1 MEIEHDLIKSLSL
14 PDKKPWIYN
23 RKGLDGR
30 KKIEKVWGEEIERAS
45 CLSFLPISFNTS
57 DRAVNY
63 CRSGLNPAAV
73 KLRDTST
80 VGATSGR
87 LNASANP
94 PFSVLSGGFNPIAV
108 KLRD

>member
-14 PDKKPWIYN
+14 PNKKPWIYN

-57 DRAVNY
+57 DRAVNH
-63 CRSGLNPAAV
+63 CRGDVRSLECIHKSTFQCVVGRIQSHSRQAKGLMAFP
-73 KLRDTST
+73 ST
-80 VGATSGR
+80 VGAH
-87 LNASANP
+87 
-94 PFSVLSGGFNPIAV
+94 
-108 KLRD
+108 